1 MVKYE
6 TIEMTYQRCI
16 ETMASINRRLTIL
29 FELMEEP
36 QLDRLKIARE
46 LSSLRSEL
54 KALAKL
60 IETVQEFVK
69 KTDQETNYP
78 IMKELPL
85 SLALLYA
92 FASAWAKTSKTLKY
106 DIESFASK
114 TESLGKD
121 MIKKYP
127 SFSEYMYPEQ
137 QILERLYELISDI
150 KTHMDSLD
158 ISIENELYQYG
169 YGKVRHIPIAL
180 IFDLVTFKVRD
191 WPGLN
196 DKWACAACYLASLE
210 VAVNK
215 ACKEWNIKVK
225 DATRTDEFKKKLDA
239 ITQIMKQKGLE
250 IIKIEKDIVS
260 RLYDYRNR
268 VLHGGYIPN
277 DEEFAYIVK
286 IIPKFIQN
294 IQRCRT

>member
-16 ETMASINRRLTIL
+16 GTMASINRRLTIL
-29 FELMEEP
+29 FELMGGP
-36 QLDRLKIARE
+36 QLDKLKIARE
-46 LSSLRSEL
+46 LSYLRSEL
-54 KALAKL
+54 GALAKL
-60 IETVQEFVK
+60 IETVQEFVE
-69 KTDQETNYP
+69 KTDQETNYQ
-78 IMKELPL
+78 IMKDLPF

-92 FASAWAKTSKTLKY
+92 FVSAWAKASKTLKY

-114 TESLGKD
+114 AESLGKD
-121 MIKKYP
+121 MIKKY
-127 SFSEYMYPEQ
+127 SYSSKY

-150 KTHMDSLD
+150 KTHMDSLE
-158 ISIENELYQYG
+158 ISIEKELYQYG
-169 YGKVRHIPIAL
+169 YGKVRHTPITL
-180 IFDLVTFKVRD
+180 IVDLVTFKVRD

-277 DEEFAYIVK
+277 DEEFAYIVE

>member
-6 TIEMTYQRCI
+6 TIEMAYQRCI
-16 ETMASINRRLTIL
+16 ETMALINRRLTIL
-29 FELMEEP
+29 FELMEGT

-46 LSSLRSEL
+46 LSYLRSEL

-60 IETVQEFVK
+60 IETVQEFVE
-69 KTDQETNYP
+69 KTDQETNYQ

-85 SLALLYA
+85 GLALLYA
-92 FASAWAKTSKTLKY
+92 FVSALAKATLKY

-121 MIKKYP
+121 MIKKYLE
-127 SFSEYMYPEQ
+127 EYMYSEQ
-137 QILERLYELISDI
+137 EMKERLYELISDI
-150 KTHMDSLD
+150 KTHMDSLE
-158 ISIENELYQYG
+158 ISIEKELYQYG
-169 YGKVRHIPIAL
+169 YGKVRHIPITL
-180 IFDLVTFKVRD
+180 IVDLVTFKVRD

-215 ACKEWNIKVK
+215 ACKERNIKVK
-225 DATRTDEFKKKLDA
+225 DVTRTDEFKKKLDA

-277 DEEFAYIVK
+277 DKEFAYIVE

>member
-29 FELMEEP
+29 FELMGGP
-36 QLDRLKIARE
+36 QLDKLKIARE
-46 LSSLRSEL
+46 LSYLRSEL
-54 KALAKL
+54 GALAKL
-60 IETVQEFVK
+60 IETVQEFVE
-69 KTDQETNYP
+69 KTDQETNYQ
-78 IMKELPL
+78 IMKELPFG
-85 SLALLYA
+85 LALLYA
-92 FASAWAKTSKTLKY
+92 FVSAWAKASKTLKY

-114 TESLGKD
+114 TESLGKG
-121 MIKKYP
+121 MIKKY
-127 SFSEYMYPEQ
+127 SYSSKY

-150 KTHMDSLD
+150 KTHMDSLE
-158 ISIENELYQYG
+158 ISIEKELYQYG
-169 YGKVRHIPIAL
+169 YGKVRHIPITL

-277 DEEFAYIVK
+277 DKEFAYIVE

>member
-6 TIEMTYQRCI
+6 TIEMAYQRCI
-16 ETMASINRRLTIL
+16 ETMALINRRLTIL
-29 FELMEEP
+29 FELMEGT

-46 LSSLRSEL
+46 LSYLRSEL

-60 IETVQEFVK
+60 IETVQEFVE
-69 KTDQETNYP
+69 KTDQETNYQ

-85 SLALLYA
+85 GLALLYA
-92 FASAWAKTSKTLKY
+92 FVSALAKATLKY

-121 MIKKYP
+121 MIKKYLE
-127 SFSEYMYPEQ
+127 EYMYSEQ
-137 QILERLYELISDI
+137 EMKERLYELISDI
-150 KTHMDSLD
+150 KTHMDSLE
-158 ISIENELYQYG
+158 ISIEKELYQYG
-169 YGKVRHIPIAL
+169 YGKVRHIPITL
-180 IFDLVTFKVRD
+180 IVDLVTFKVRD

-225 DATRTDEFKKKLDA
+225 DVTRTDEFKKKLDA

-277 DEEFAYIVK
+277 DKEFAYIVE

>member
-6 TIEMTYQRCI
+6 TIEMAYQRCI
-16 ETMASINRRLTIL
+16 ETMALINRRLTIL
-29 FELMEEP
+29 FELMEGT

-46 LSSLRSEL
+46 LSYLRSEL

-60 IETVQEFVK
+60 IETVQEFVE
-69 KTDQETNYP
+69 KTDQETNYQ

-85 SLALLYA
+85 GLALLYA
-92 FASAWAKTSKTLKY
+92 FVSALAKATLKY

-121 MIKKYP
+121 MIKKYLE
-127 SFSEYMYPEQ
+127 EYMYSEQ
-137 QILERLYELISDI
+137 EMKERLYELISDI
-150 KTHMDSLD
+150 KTHMDSLE
-158 ISIENELYQYG
+158 ISIEKELYQYG
-169 YGKVRHIPIAL
+169 YGKVRHIPITL

-215 ACKEWNIKVK
+215 ACKERNIKVK
-225 DATRTDEFKKKLDA
+225 DVTRTDEFKKKLDA

-277 DEEFAYIVK
+277 DKEFAYIVE

>member
-6 TIEMTYQRCI
+6 TIEMAYQRCI
-16 ETMASINRRLTIL
+16 ETMALINRRLTIL
-29 FELMEEP
+29 FELMEGT

-46 LSSLRSEL
+46 LSYLRSEL
-54 KALAKL
+54 KTLAKL
-60 IETVQEFVK
+60 IETVQEFVE
-69 KTDQETNYP
+69 KTDQETNYQ
-78 IMKELPL
+78 IMKDLPF

-92 FASAWAKTSKTLKY
+92 FVSAWAKASKTLKY

-121 MIKKYP
+121 MIKKYLE
-127 SFSEYMYPEQ
+127 EYMYSEQ
-137 QILERLYELISDI
+137 EMKERLYELISDI
-150 KTHMDSLD
+150 KTHMDSLE
-158 ISIENELYQYG
+158 ISIEKELYQYG
-169 YGKVRHIPIAL
+169 YGKVRHIPITL

-277 DEEFAYIVK
+277 DKEFAYIVE

>member
-6 TIEMTYQRCI
+6 TIEITYQRCI

-36 QLDRLKIARE
+36 QLDRLKFAIE
-46 LSSLRSEL
+46 LLYLRSEL
-54 KALAKL
+54 KSLAKL
-60 IETVQEFVK
+60 IETVQEFVE
-69 KTDQETNYP
+69 KTDQETN
-78 IMKELPL
+78 
-85 SLALLYA
+85 LYA
-92 FASAWAKTSKTLKY
+92 FVSVWAIASKILKY

-121 MIKKYP
+121 IIKKY
-127 SFSEYMYPEQ
+127 SSGYMYSEQ

-150 KTHMDSLD
+150 KTHMDSLE
-158 ISIENELYQYG
+158 ISIENELYQHG

-180 IFDLVTFKVRD
+180 IVDLVTFKVRD

-196 DKWACAACYLASLE
+196 DKWVCAACYLASLE

-225 DATRTDEFKKKLDA
+225 DATRTDEFKKKLDD
-239 ITQIMKQKGLE
+239 ITQIMKQKGVE
-250 IIKIEKDIVS
+250 TIKIEKDIVS

-277 DEEFAYIVK
+277 DEEFAYIVE

>member
-6 TIEMTYQRCI
+6 TIEMAYQRCI
-16 ETMASINRRLTIL
+16 ETMALINRRLTIL
-29 FELMEEP
+29 FELMEGT

-46 LSSLRSEL
+46 LSYLRSEL
-54 KALAKL
+54 KTLAKL
-60 IETVQEFVK
+60 IETVQEFVE
-69 KTDQETNYP
+69 KTDQETNYQ

-85 SLALLYA
+85 GLALLYA
-92 FASAWAKTSKTLKY
+92 FVSALAKATLKY

-121 MIKKYP
+121 MIKKYLE
-127 SFSEYMYPEQ
+127 EYMYSEQ
-137 QILERLYELISDI
+137 EMKERLYELISDI
-150 KTHMDSLD
+150 KTHMDSLE
-158 ISIENELYQYG
+158 ISIEKELYQYG
-169 YGKVRHIPIAL
+169 YGKVRHIPITL

-225 DATRTDEFKKKLDA
+225 DVTRTDEFKKKLDA

-277 DEEFAYIVK
+277 DKEFAYIVE

>member
-6 TIEMTYQRCI
+6 TIEMAYQRCI
-16 ETMASINRRLTIL
+16 ETMALINRRLTIL
-29 FELMEEP
+29 FELMEGT

-46 LSSLRSEL
+46 LSYLRSEL

-60 IETVQEFVK
+60 IETVQEFVE
-69 KTDQETNYP
+69 KTDQETNYQ

-85 SLALLYA
+85 GLALLYA
-92 FASAWAKTSKTLKY
+92 FVSALAKATLKY

-121 MIKKYP
+121 MIKKYLE
-127 SFSEYMYPEQ
+127 EYMYSEQ
-137 QILERLYELISDI
+137 EMKERLYELISDI
-150 KTHMDSLD
+150 KTHMDSLE
-158 ISIENELYQYG
+158 ISIEKELYQYG
-169 YGKVRHIPIAL
+169 YGKVRHIPITL

-225 DATRTDEFKKKLDA
+225 DVTRTDEFKKKLDA

-277 DEEFAYIVK
+277 DKEFAYIVE

>member
-6 TIEMTYQRCI
+6 TIEMAYQRCV
-16 ETMASINRRLTIL
+16 ETMALINRRLTIL
-29 FELMEEP
+29 FELMEGT

-46 LSSLRSEL
+46 LSYLRSEL

-60 IETVQEFVK
+60 IETVQEFVE
-69 KTDQETNYP
+69 KTDQETNYQ

-85 SLALLYA
+85 GLALLYA
-92 FASAWAKTSKTLKY
+92 FVSALAKATLKY

-121 MIKKYP
+121 MIKKYLE
-127 SFSEYMYPEQ
+127 EYMYSEQ
-137 QILERLYELISDI
+137 EMKERLYELISDI
-150 KTHMDSLD
+150 KTHMDSLE
-158 ISIENELYQYG
+158 ISIEKELYQYG
-169 YGKVRHIPIAL
+169 YGKVRHIPITL

-225 DATRTDEFKKKLDA
+225 DVTRTDEFKKKLDA

-277 DEEFAYIVK
+277 DKEFAYIVE